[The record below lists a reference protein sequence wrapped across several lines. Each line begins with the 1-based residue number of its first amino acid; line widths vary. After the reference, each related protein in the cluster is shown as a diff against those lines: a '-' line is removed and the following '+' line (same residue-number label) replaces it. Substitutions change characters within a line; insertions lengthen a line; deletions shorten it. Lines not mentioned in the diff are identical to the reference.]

1 MEPVNAKYFDPD
13 TGLPLDGTHSLSISE
28 VFAQGLRWLKENFR
42 PLDEGYPFT
51 GGGSGGNKCMGGSVA
66 LGDGI
71 GLFDH
76 YDSGCDDPSNP
87 ASGCYM
93 DDDSL

>member
-1 MEPVNAKYFDPD
+1 MEPVNAKCFDPD
-13 TGLPLDGTHSLSISE
+13 TGLPLDGTHSLPISE
-28 VFAQGLRWLKENFR
+28 VFALVLRWLKANFK
-42 PLDEGYPFT
+42 PLDEEYPVT
-51 GGGSGGNKCMGGSVA
+51 DGGSSGSIA

-76 YDSGCDDPSNP
+76 YNSGCDDPSNP
-87 ASGCYM
+87 GSGCYM